1 MAAFTG
7 PADVSNH
14 GQLWRDP
21 GAAKVDHVHGSVNR
35 NPLCGDKGPSLIVTA
50 ARCLMTDITLPA
62 GRFAEG
68 DFSIGRV
75 FGRAWSVFSGNFA
88 TFVLVTATS
97 GLPSFL
103 IQQAA
108 PDTLG
113 NTYADVGMA
122 VFATIVMLG
131 FWTLSQAIVLYGAFQ
146 VMRGRPIDL
155 VGAARIGSRRALSI
169 VGLAIAVPVLCF
181 LAALLFIVPGVI
193 LYLVWFVATP
203 VCVVERLGV
212 FRSMGRS
219 AELTNGF
226 CWRILGL
233 QLVILISVFVI
244 GSIASTAAPAILG
257 AAGASA
263 LAASLDTTLGQV
275 VNMVWNAIWTAFY
288 AIVVAV
294 TYHDLRVAKEGVD
307 TEQIAAVFA

>member
-131 FWTLSQAIVLYGAFQ
+131 FWTLSQASAVRRVSSHARPADRPC
-146 VMRGRPIDL
+146 RGRPDWIAARPFYRRPCHRGAGSVLPGGVAVHSPGRDL
-155 VGAARIGSRRALSI
+155 VLGLVRGDPGVRRRAARRVS
-169 VGLAIAVPVLCF
+169 
-181 LAALLFIVPGVI
+181 
-193 LYLVWFVATP
+193 
-203 VCVVERLGV
+203 
-212 FRSMGRS
+212 
-219 AELTNGF
+219 
-226 CWRILGL
+226 
-233 QLVILISVFVI
+233 QH
-244 GSIASTAAPAILG
+244 G
-257 AAGASA
+257 AK
-263 LAASLDTTLGQV
+263 
-275 VNMVWNAIWTAFY
+275 
-288 AIVVAV
+288 
-294 TYHDLRVAKEGVD
+294 R
-307 TEQIAAVFA
+307 

>member
-1 MAAFTG
+1 
-7 PADVSNH
+7 
-14 GQLWRDP
+14 
-21 GAAKVDHVHGSVNR
+21 
-35 NPLCGDKGPSLIVTA
+35 
-50 ARCLMTDITLPA
+50 
-62 GRFAEG
+62 
-68 DFSIGRV
+68 
-75 FGRAWSVFSGNFA
+75 
-88 TFVLVTATS
+88 
-97 GLPSFL
+97 
-103 IQQAA
+103 
-108 PDTLG
+108 
-113 NTYADVGMA
+113 
-122 VFATIVMLG
+122 
-131 FWTLSQAIVLYGAFQ
+131 
-146 VMRGRPIDL
+146 
-155 VGAARIGSRRALSI
+155 
-169 VGLAIAVPVLCF
+169 
-181 LAALLFIVPGVI
+181 
-193 LYLVWFVATP
+193 
-203 VCVVERLGV
+203 
-212 FRSMGRS
+212 MGRS